1 MAQRAVVVD
10 DDEDIS
16 ALIETVLTGAGM
28 ETTVAATGEEGLRLV
43 RELRPD
49 LVTLDVGLPD
59 IEGTEVCRRLRGF
72 SDAYVMM
79 ITSHNDELK
88 RLLALDL
95 GADDY
100 LPKPFS
106 PRELSARAAA
116 LLRRARTPA
125 TGGDGAS
132 AVETRGAVEPG
143 DEPSSER
150 VVEAGGG
157 LVLVPVRHVAMLDGE
172 AVPLTPTEVDIL
184 GALAREPGR
193 VWSRRALVGAVWAGD
208 FIESDYLVDLHVG
221 NLRRKLRKSGGRHD
235 WIRTVEGTSYALVPP
250 G

>member
-10 DDEDIS
+10 DDDDIS

-28 ETTVAATGEEGLRLV
+28 ETAVAATGEEGLRLV

-59 IEGTEVCRRLRGF
+59 IEGTEVCRQLRGF

-79 ITSHNDELK
+79 ITSHNDELI

-106 PRELSARAAA
+106 PRELSARVAA
-116 LLRRARTPA
+116 LLRRTRTPVS
-125 TGGDGAS
+125 GGDGAR
-132 AVETRGAVEPG
+132 AVVE
-143 DEPSSER
+143 DEPSSDQ

-184 GALAREPGR
+184 RALASEPGR
-193 VWSRRALVGAVWAGD
+193 VWSRRDLAGAVWAGD

-235 WIRTVEGTSYALVPP
+235 WIRTVEGTSYALVPRA
-250 G
+250 